1 MEKLLGKNM
10 NKGKSGIV
18 VNLSHEMW
26 LKIEQMIL
34 DYKKEGIK
42 VTKSELTA
50 HLVEEGYLRELER
63 GTRIGI

>member
-1 MEKLLGKNM
+1 
-10 NKGKSGIV
+10 
-18 VNLSHEMW
+18 MW

-50 HLVEEGYLRELER
+50 HLVEEGYLRELIR